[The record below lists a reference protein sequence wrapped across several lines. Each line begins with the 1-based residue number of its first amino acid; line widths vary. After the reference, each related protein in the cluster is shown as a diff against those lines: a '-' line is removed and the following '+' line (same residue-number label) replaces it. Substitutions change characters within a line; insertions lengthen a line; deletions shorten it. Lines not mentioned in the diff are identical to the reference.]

1 MPDDSPASERLPASA
16 PPPVDT
22 GTFAAV
28 AGMKFAGS
36 PAPSGGVSL
45 FQFADASQ
53 LPPVSVAVHTRPDAS
68 YVFGVP
74 AAVAAIFTTSAFQS
88 LYVPLGTVMTEYVIA
103 FASGSF
109 GTVNFSRSRSISARN
124 TRPVYVPGSM
134 SNA

>member
-1 MPDDSPASERLPASA
+1 MSRSPPAVGLPPSA
-16 PPPVDT
+16 T
-22 GTFAAV
+22 GTSAAV
-28 AGMKFAGS
+28 AGRKFACS
-36 PAPSGGVSL
+36 SAPSGGSSP
-45 FQFADASQ
+45 FQFAAACQ
-53 LPPVSVAVHTRPDAS
+53 TPPAEVAVHTRPDAS

-88 LYVPLGTVMTEYVIA
+88 LYVPLGTVTTEYVVD